1 MKTVLILF
9 VSLIFTGLPLMVVQ
23 ADESQARSEHVIAEQ
38 AATESTDI
46 DSSAD
51 SSNVGEI
58 LFQGRCQM
66 CHQLPE
72 PGMLKPKQW
81 KLILSV
87 MQQRMQQAGIAPLT
101 EEESERV
108 FAYLAERAR

>member
-23 ADESQARSEHVIAEQ
+23 ADESQTRSGPVVADQ
-38 AATESTDI
+38 VATESTSI

-51 SSNVGEI
+51 NRNIGEI

-66 CHQLPE
+66 CHQLPD
-72 PGMLKPKQW
+72 PGMLRPKQW
-81 KLILSV
+81 KLILAV
-87 MQQRMQQAGIAPLT
+87 MQQRMQQTGMPPLT
-101 EEESERV
+101 SEETELV
-108 FAYLAERAR
+108 LAYLTERAR

>member
-23 ADESQARSEHVIAEQ
+23 ADESQTRSEPVVAEQ
-38 AATESTDI
+38 VATESANI

-51 SSNVGEI
+51 RRDIGEI

-81 KLILSV
+81 KLILVV
-87 MQQRMQQAGIAPLT
+87 MQQRMQQTGIPPLT
-101 EEESERV
+101 EEENELV